1 LVKSRCDTR
10 IGQSV
15 FIGNAGLI
23 CTISHQFFDLGRK
36 QDDHDQDAECSV
48 IIFAVYGLL
57 CLSAFLSATL
67 LPGSSEA
74 VLLGLLTSGQVN
86 PAMLVLFAS
95 VGNVAGAMVNWGL
108 GLFFENYKDKSWFP
122 IQAAAMAR
130 AQVWFARWGLWSLL
144 LSWVPVIGDPL
155 TLVAGVLR
163 VPFGRF
169 LVLVTIGK
177 VARYGLL
184 VLAWQHWGMA

>member
-1 LVKSRCDTR
+1 MSIV
-10 IGQSV
+10 
-15 FIGNAGLI
+15 
-23 CTISHQFFDLGRK
+23 
-36 QDDHDQDAECSV
+36 
-48 IIFAVYGLL
+48 AVYGLL

-74 VLLGLLTSGQVN
+74 VLLGLLASGQGN
-86 PAMLVLFAS
+86 PAMLVGFAAL
-95 VGNVAGAMVNWGL
+95 GNVAGAMVNWGL
-108 GLFFENYKDKSWFP
+108 GLFFEHYKDKSWFP

-130 AQVWFARWGLWSLL
+130 AQVWFSRWGLWSLL

-184 VLAWQHWGMA
+184 VLAWQHWGLA

>member
-1 LVKSRCDTR
+1 MTV
-10 IGQSV
+10 
-15 FIGNAGLI
+15 
-23 CTISHQFFDLGRK
+23 
-36 QDDHDQDAECSV
+36 AE
-48 IIFAVYGLL
+48 VYGLL

-74 VLLGLLTSGQVN
+74 MLLGFLATGQGS
-86 PAMLVLFAS
+86 PFILVMFATL
-95 VGNVAGAMVNWGL
+95 GNVAGAVVNWGL
-108 GLFFENYKDKSWFP
+108 GRFFERFKDKSWFP
-122 IQAAAMAR
+122 IRAPATAR
-130 AQVWFARWGLWSLL
+130 AQVWFTRWGLWSLL

-155 TLVAGVLR
+155 TLVAGVMR

-184 VLAWQHWGMA
+184 VLAWQNWGVV

>member
-1 LVKSRCDTR
+1 MTT
-10 IGQSV
+10 G
-15 FIGNAGLI
+15 A
-23 CTISHQFFDLGRK
+23 
-36 QDDHDQDAECSV
+36 A
-48 IIFAVYGLL
+48 YGLL

-74 VLLGLLTSGQVN
+74 VLLG
-86 PAMLVLFAS
+86 MLVNGQGSPVILVIFATL
-95 VGNVAGAMVNWGL
+95 GNVAGAAVNWGL
-108 GLFFENYKDKSWFP
+108 GRFFEHLKDKSWFP
-122 IQAAAMAR
+122 IKPPAMAR
-130 AQVWFARWGLWSLL
+130 AQAWFTRWGLWSLL

-184 VLAWQHWGMA
+184 VLAWQNWGVA